1 MLLQLLLWSGQGE
14 FIVTTLDSHISGKF
28 KVAIAL
34 TAVTLVAEVAGGL
47 WTNSLALLSDA
58 AHVFLDLFALILS
71 LAAVQLAALPTS
83 ERHTYGFHRS
93 EVFAS
98 FINGLT
104 VFLMGIGILSEAW
117 GRFAAP
123 EPVKSGPMLLI
134 AVIGLVMNL
143 LAAKTL
149 HSHSH
154 DDLNVKSAF
163 LHVVGDA
170 AASVGVIIGGIV
182 MYYTGWY
189 LLDALLSAAI
199 GLLILAVAGRVLRDS
214 VHILMEGAPRGLDLA
229 EVAAAIRAV
238 EGVQDLH
245 HLNVWSVCSH
255 ITALSVHVEIAAG
268 YDDRR
273 SDLLHRVEHALEHR
287 FHITHT
293 TIQLECSDCNGGPLI
308 KPLQHRQRQEACC
321 GHDH

>member
-1 MLLQLLLWSGQGE
+1 MQLFLWRESM
-14 FIVTTLDSHISGKF
+14 TTLDCNITGRF
-28 KVAIAL
+28 KIAIAL

-58 AHVFLDLFALILS
+58 AHVFLDLFALVLS
-71 LAAVQLAALPTS
+71 LTAVQLAAIPTS
-83 ERHTYGFHRS
+83 ERHTFGFHRS

-104 VFLMGIGILSEAW
+104 VFLMGAAILYEAW
-117 GRFAAP
+117 ERFAAP
-123 EPVKSGPMLLI
+123 QEVKSGPMLVI
-134 AVIGLVMNL
+134 AIIGLIMNL
-143 LAAKTL
+143 LAAKAL

-170 AASVGVIIGGIV
+170 AASVGVIIGGVV

-189 LLDALLSAAI
+189 MLDALLSAAI
-199 GLLILAVAGRVLRDS
+199 GLLILAGAGRLLRES
-214 VHILMEGAPRGLDLA
+214 VHILMEGTPRGMNLA
-229 EVAAAIRAV
+229 EVAEVIRAV
-238 EGVQDLH
+238 DGVRDLH

-255 ITALSVHVEIAAG
+255 ITALSVHVEVAEG
-268 YDDRR
+268 HEDLR
-273 SDLLHRVEHALEHR
+273 SSLLHRIEHILAQQ

-308 KPLQHRQRQEACC
+308 KPLQHQQRQQESC
-321 GHDH
+321 GHQH

>member
-1 MLLQLLLWSGQGE
+1 LTS
-14 FIVTTLDSHISGKF
+14 LDTRITGKF
-28 KVAIAL
+28 KIAIAL

-58 AHVFLDLFALILS
+58 AHVFMDLFALVLS
-71 LAAVQLAALPTS
+71 LAAVQLAGLPTS
-83 ERHTYGFHRS
+83 ERHTFGFHRS

-104 VFLMGIGILSEAW
+104 VFLMGTGILYEAW

-123 EPVKSGPMLLI
+123 QEVKSGPMLLI
-134 AVIGLVMNL
+134 AAIGLVMNL

-170 AASVGVIIGGIV
+170 AASVGVIIGGII
-182 MYYTGWY
+182 MYYTSWF
-189 LLDALLSAAI
+189 LLDALISAGI
-199 GLLILAVAGRVLRDS
+199 GLLILGGAGRLLRES
-214 VHILMEGAPRGLDLA
+214 IHILMEGSPRGMDLSA
-229 EVAAAIRAV
+229 VAAAIRAV
-238 EGVQDLH
+238 EGVRDLH

-255 ITALSVHVEIAAG
+255 ITALSVHVEVEEG
-268 YDDRR
+268 YEDGRG
-273 SDLLHRVEHALEHR
+273 SLLHRIEHALEHG

-308 KPLQHRQRQEACC
+308 KPLQHVERQGGGCT
-321 GHDH
+321 HDH